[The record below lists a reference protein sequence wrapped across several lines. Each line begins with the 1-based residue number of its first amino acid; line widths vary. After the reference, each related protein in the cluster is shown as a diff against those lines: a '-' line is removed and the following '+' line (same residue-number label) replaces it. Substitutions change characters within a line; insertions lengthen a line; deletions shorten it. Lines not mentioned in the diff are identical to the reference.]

1 MHELILSGKPMSMKK
16 ITGLLFFIF
25 NLAVANAQKIDYSV
39 VDKDDYRE
47 MNFEIIGK
55 VGGNISV
62 YKNFKNRHD
71 ICVYD
76 NDMQMT
82 NRVKLEF
89 LPERIINVDFIAYP
103 DFAYMIY
110 QHQKRNV
117 VYCSMVKING
127 EGKLMTD
134 PVDLDTSHTNGVN
147 ENKVYTMVN
156 SDDKKKIMLFKIKKV
171 NEKNFQ
177 LSSFL
182 YNNQMSLLKKSQ
194 FGLYVPDRDGNFTD
208 FMVDND
214 GDFVFGRATR
224 TGNRE
229 YVNKLELVFKKAME
243 DTVTKIPLVFKDKAL
258 DEIKLKFDNYNKR
271 IILTSFYYKQKKGN
285 IDGLY
290 SYVWDKNSRSVSTQ
304 SDFMFDDSLK
314 MDAKSE
320 SSALKS
326 AFNDQF
332 IRHVLPAQDG
342 GFAVVSEHYFSSS
355 RNNTWNRFD
364 YLYGFGNP
372 FLSPFD
378 MMYFSPMN
386 RFYSYGFFDPFNR
399 FGPQNNMVRH
409 VSENI
414 VVFFFN
420 ADGKLRWS
428 NVIRKNQ
435 FDDNTDTFISYQL
448 FNTGNEVRF
457 LFNQKEKRELLLN
470 SATIDSEGK
479 VKRQPTLKN
488 LNREYDFMPK
498 FGKQVGLRQII
509 MPCLYKNYICFAK
522 IEF

>member
-1 MHELILSGKPMSMKK
+1 MKK

>member
-1 MHELILSGKPMSMKK
+1 MKK
-16 ITGLLFFIF
+16 FLGTI
-25 NLAVANAQKIDYSV
+25 LALYCIMTAAAQRIDYSV

-76 NDMQMT
+76 NEMQMK
-82 NRVKLEF
+82 NRVKMDF
-89 LPERIINVDFIAYP
+89 LPERVINVDFIAYP

-110 QHQKRNV
+110 QYQKRNV

-134 PVDLDTSHTNGVN
+134 PVDLDTSQTNGTG
-147 ENKVYTMVN
+147 ESKVYTMVN
-156 SDDKKKIMLFKIKKV
+156 SDDKKKIVLFKIKRI
-171 NEKNFQ
+171 NDKNYQ
-177 LSSFL
+177 LTSFL
-182 YNNQMSLLKKSQ
+182 YNNQMELQKRSR
-194 FGLYVPDRDGNFTD
+194 FGLYVPDREGNFTD

-229 YVNKLELVFKKAME
+229 YVNKVDLVFKRAME
-243 DTVTKIPLVFKDKAL
+243 DTITKIPLAFKDKSL
-258 DEIKLKFDNYNKR
+258 DEVKLKFDNFNKR
-271 IILTSFYYKQKKGN
+271 IILTSFFYKQKRGN
-285 IDGLY
+285 IDGIY
-290 SYVWDKNSRSVSTQ
+290 SFVWDKKTGSPITQ
-304 SDFMFDDSLK
+304 ADFLFDDSLK

-332 IRHVLPAQDG
+332 IRHVLPVQDG
-342 GFAVVSEHYFSSS
+342 GFAVVSEHYYSSS
-355 RNNTWNRFD
+355 RNNSWNRFD
-364 YLYGFGNP
+364 YLYGWGNP

-386 RFYSYGFFDPFNR
+386 RFYSYGFYDPFNR
-399 FGPQNNMVRH
+399 FGPQNNFVRH

-428 NVIRKNQ
+428 NVIRKSQ
-435 FDDNTDTFISYQL
+435 YDDNSDTFLSYQL

-470 SATIDSEGK
+470 SATIDGEGK
-479 VKRQPTLKN
+479 LKRQPTLKN

-522 IEF
+522 LEF

>member
-1 MHELILSGKPMSMKK
+1 MKK
-16 ITGLLFFIF
+16 LIGSLFALCCVITLK
-25 NLAVANAQKIDYSV
+25 AQRIDYSV

-55 VGGNISV
+55 VGGNISI
-62 YKNFKNRHD
+62 YKNSKNRHD

-76 NDMQMT
+76 NEMKMK

-89 LPERIINVDFIAYP
+89 LPDRVINVDFISYP
-103 DFAYMIY
+103 EYAYMIY
-110 QHQKRNV
+110 QYQKRNI

-127 EGKLMTD
+127 DGKLMTD
-134 PVDLDTSHTNGVN
+134 PVDLDTSQTNGAG
-147 ENKVYTMVN
+147 ESKVYTMVN
-156 SDDKKKIMLFKIKKV
+156 SDDKKKIVLFKIKRI
-171 NEKNFQ
+171 NDKNYQ
-177 LSSFL
+177 LTSFL
-182 YNNQMSLLKKSQ
+182 YNNQMELQKSSR
-194 FGLYVPDRDGNFTD
+194 FGLNVPDREGSFTD
-208 FMVDND
+208 FLVDND
-214 GDFVFGRATR
+214 GDFIFGRATR
-224 TGNRE
+224 NGNRE
-229 YVNKLELVFKKAME
+229 YVNKVDLVFKRAME
-243 DTVTKIPLVFKDKAL
+243 DTITKIPIILKDKSL
-258 DEIKLKFDNYNKR
+258 DEVKLKFDNFNKR
-271 IILTSFYYKQKKGN
+271 IILTSFLYKQKRGN
-285 IDGLY
+285 IDGIY
-290 SYVWDKNSRSVSTQ
+290 SFVWDKKTGTAITQ
-304 SDFMFDDSLK
+304 SDFFFNDSLR
-314 MDAKSE
+314 MDAQSE
-320 SSALKS
+320 SSNLRS

-332 IRHVLPAQDG
+332 IRHVIPVQDG
-342 GFAVVSEHYFSSS
+342 GFAVVSEHYFTSS
-355 RNNTWNRFD
+355 RNNSWNRFD
-364 YLYGFGNP
+364 YLYGWGNP

-399 FGPQNNMVRH
+399 FGPQNNFVRH

-435 FDDNTDTFISYQL
+435 YDDNSDTFLSYQL

-470 SATIDSEGK
+470 SATIDAEGK
-479 VKRQPTLKN
+479 LKRQPTLKN